1 MRYTRASASHSVS
14 REVLMCEISSN
25 DPETTSTSLATSTS
39 NPPVAGTPAPL
50 PKKKLPLGAI
60 AGGTLAGCALLGVL
74 GTVLLCRRRLRPR
87 SRDVSPSIEEAPLPP
102 LGGAVTTIPKEG
114 TENGANLAVVHEE
127 ISPGDQ
133 TATALAAQVRALE
146 AQVQQL
152 MTERTERGA
161 PTDSTAGSDVS
172 LPARSLSTMKREQT
186 RAVRNHQEGYS
197 GADALLHTDS
207 GLRLTAGRIVDEL
220 PPTYAAE

>member
-14 REVLMCEISSN
+14 REVLMCEIRSN
-25 DPETTSTSLATSTS
+25 DPETTSASSATSTS
-39 NPPVAGTPAPL
+39 NPPVAGTSAPV
-50 PKKKLPLGAI
+50 PKKLPVAAI
-60 AGGTLAGCALLGVL
+60 AGGTLAGCAIIGVL

-87 SRDVSPSIEEAPLPP
+87 SREVSPSIEEAPLPP
-102 LGGAVTTIPKEG
+102 LGGAVTTTPKEG
-114 TENGANLAVVHEE
+114 TENGAHIAVVHEE

-133 TATALAAQVRALE
+133 IAAALAAQVRALE

-161 PTDSTAGSDVS
+161 RTDSTAGSDVS
-172 LPARSLSTMKREQT
+172 LPARSLLTMKREQT

-197 GADALLHTDS
+197 GADSLLHTDS
-207 GLRLTAGRIVDEL
+207 GLRLTVGRIVDEL